1 MNWTLKPQ
9 FRITIAILIFFSLF
23 LGVTRSAQA
32 QGIDYGDEVPAGE
45 TVENDIILIGDTVN
59 LDGKVVGDVIALGSN
74 VQVNGT
80 VEGSLIT
87 LGRFLTINGQVNGS
101 TYALGRELILDESAN
116 LDRNLYF
123 LGFNL
128 ETLDGSKIGRDL
140 LALTLGALMNGEVG
154 RDVRAISGVNIF
166 KVISEIVRRE
176 MGGLPNYLPGTFVYG
191 EQPQSQVEYAG
202 VFPLAQFLA
211 VINPQSGNID
221 TQQLGEWA
229 LGRLR
234 ELIILFV
241 IGMLGIW
248 IFPRQLNRA
257 VELIRAKWLRTL
269 GIGLLGIIVFFNVI
283 IVALMAAALIIAIGY
298 GLGVITMWDLAWI
311 VLAAGLACLG
321 LAFTLVWL
329 FVIYG
334 TKVIVAYLAGRVLL
348 DRLGP
353 KAIRYKIV
361 PLLLGLI
368 IYVILHGIPILGPV
382 IAILATA
389 MGLGLA
395 WLVWRNKEV
404 SPAEEMFS

>member
-9 FRITIAILIFFSLF
+9 FRITIAILIVFSLF

-45 TVENDIILIGDTVN
+45 TVENDIILTGDTIN
-59 LDGKVVGDVIALGSN
+59 LDGTVVGDVIALGSN

-176 MGGLPNYLPGTFVYG
+176 MGGLPNYLPGTFAYG
-191 EQPQSQVEYAG
+191 EQPQSPVEYAG

-211 VINPQSGNID
+211 VIHPQGGNID

-234 ELIILFV
+234 ELVILFV

-257 VELIRAKWLRTL
+257 VELIRVKWLRTL
-269 GIGLLGIIVFFNVI
+269 GIGFLGIIVFFNVI
-283 IVALMAAALIIAIGY
+283 IVALMVAALIIAIGY

-311 VLAAGLACLG
+311 VWAAGLACLG

-389 MGLGLA
+389 IGLGLA